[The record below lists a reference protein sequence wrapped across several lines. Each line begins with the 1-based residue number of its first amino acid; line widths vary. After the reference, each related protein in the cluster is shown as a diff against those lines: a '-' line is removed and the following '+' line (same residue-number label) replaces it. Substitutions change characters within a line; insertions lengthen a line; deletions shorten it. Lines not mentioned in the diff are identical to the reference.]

1 MVQISNNDIEFMLE
15 MLELTSGMR
24 LRLESLSSPA
34 NITDDMADELRDCCI
49 HLLDTTGFDEHY
61 KLTKAGEKID
71 ELIDKLFVG

>member
-1 MVQISNNDIEFMLE
+1 MLE

-24 LRLESLSSPA
+24 LKLEALGSPA
-34 NITDDMADELRDCCI
+34 NITDDMADELRDFCI
-49 HLLDTTGFDEHY
+49 DLLDTTGFDEHY